1 MTLTQSNLTSFLQN
15 VQCFMPTLQVAII
28 NKKILDTKCDN
39 LENQLIYLNEGSDI
53 LSRYVIGLYNS
64 ITETQFLLIYDNMRR
79 IYIKNKK

>member
-64 ITETQFLLIYDNMRR
+64 ITETQFLLIYDNMRK

>member
-15 VQCFMPTLQVAII
+15 VQCFMPTLQVTII

-64 ITETQFLLIYDNMRR
+64 ITETQFLLIYDNMRK

>member
-1 MTLTQSNLTSFLQN
+1 MTLKQSKLTSFLQN

-64 ITETQFLLIYDNMRR
+64 ITETQFLLIYDNMRK

>member
-1 MTLTQSNLTSFLQN
+1 MTQSNLTSFLQN
-15 VQCFMPTLQVAII
+15 VQCFMPTFQVAII

-64 ITETQFLLIYDNMRR
+64 ITEEQFLLIYDNMRK